1 MVAGAWVTVSGACV
15 TVVVEPDPD
24 ESELV
29 PGSGVAE
36 SVGDGDSEGVAGVA
50 PLGLQPASSV
60 INRPATRKDALRC
73 AMPTTTCT
81 SRNGRDNR
89 GGSFRDTEISLNTGN
104 TQTCFLN
111 KDWMQPVSP
120 L

>member
-1 MVAGAWVTVSGACV
+1 MTVVGAWVTVVLESAP
-15 TVVVEPDPD
+15 E

-36 SVGDGDSEGVAGVA
+36 SVGEGDGDSEGVAGVS

-60 INRPATRKDALRC
+60 INTLATRKDALRG
-73 AMPTTTCT
+73 AMPASTCAPG
-81 SRNGRDNR
+81 NGRDKR
-89 GGSFRDTEISLNTGN
+89 GDSSRDTEISLNTAN
-104 TQTCFLN
+104 TQLDPW
-111 KDWMQPVSP
+111 KYAVAS